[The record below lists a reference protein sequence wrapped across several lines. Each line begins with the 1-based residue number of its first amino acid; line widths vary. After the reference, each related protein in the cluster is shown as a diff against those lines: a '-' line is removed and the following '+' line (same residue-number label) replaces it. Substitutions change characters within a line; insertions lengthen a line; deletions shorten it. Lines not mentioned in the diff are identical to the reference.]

1 MLSFF
6 TRIKFIDQINNWI
19 AILDNLKSFH
29 ARPNSVFLMVLFLF
43 YTTLIS
49 FERGFSAQFVEAM
62 INLRNPVH

>member
-19 AILDNLKSFH
+19 AILDNLKSFY
-29 ARPNSVFLMVLFLF
+29 ARPNSVFLMVLFIF

>member
-19 AILDNLKSFH
+19 AILDNLKSFY
-29 ARPNSVFLMVLFLF
+29 ARPNFVFLMVLFIF

>member
-6 TRIKFIDQINNWI
+6 IRIKFIDQINNWI
-19 AILDNLKSFH
+19 AILDNLKSFY